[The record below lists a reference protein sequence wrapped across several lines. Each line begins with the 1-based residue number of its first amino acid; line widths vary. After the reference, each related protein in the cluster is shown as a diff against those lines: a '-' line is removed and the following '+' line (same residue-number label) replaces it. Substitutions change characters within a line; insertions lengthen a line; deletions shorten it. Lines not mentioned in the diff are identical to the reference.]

1 MARKIRLGY
10 DILSK
15 RAIETESGIN
25 IDEALK
31 RKGQQI
37 IDLGDQLTNIEG
49 DIVNVL
55 SNFEGIYLDPELGDD
70 DNDGLTKNTAVKTI
84 SGAIEAF
91 KNARETNPNL
101 RRLKVFVTTDYQG
114 TPLQAPL
121 NEEMASIA
129 GYSDGLYL
137 YGKGIRLDNNVTAEP
152 AIIQYHVKIVAE
164 NVGLF
169 ITRSNDISDFDL
181 NVECVN
187 FEGYCWNKGS
197 IKIDAAKYI
206 QISTNSGAELG
217 GKLPSLK
224 LNCEGTIDLYGSA
237 YYSSV
242 DICCKG
248 DIRSYQSIT
257 STGNVKIRSLEGSLI
272 CNYPIFAYDPTT
284 TPTTYYDVEIDV
296 CYGVRQTTSLY
307 CKDLTINAGKEISRN
322 PSDND
327 VNIAGS
333 NYIYGNA
340 KIKCTNFVPGG
351 GAHQYYGD
359 VYVEADMINLSNAG
373 GFYLHKKAEFISN
386 SYFEGSS
393 GTMYVNNLYV
403 KATGNEPIC
412 ANSVK
417 RYSTMYSLYP
427 YRENGE
433 VTDKNSSYVFDM
445 GNSDFKFMYSTIQNY
460 FADVKIISDGKVEIG
475 TGSSESWMKKIS
487 IKAKE
492 LKLGAVLHTGFF
504 DIDVDGMIEQIN
516 PGCYIVMEKQSSSS
530 TDEISYDLQS
540 NNFLKCG
547 SLYCSLYYTSD
558 GCGLIQPYYGDS
570 HKNIDI
576 QVGMI
581 LSPYYN
587 GSGCHT
593 PFVLGTC
600 RSGSHTFNST
610 ISGHVG
616 GYVGYSSSMKVST
629 WNHDVRYI
637 PSSYGSTIVDGDPY
651 SSNNTGGVI
660 TLKFDDVHETNHFW
674 FDPDQGDDT
683 LDGCTRQ
690 TAVKTVTALV
700 NVMMRKT
707 NGTYYSSDNYFYI
720 SQPVS
725 IHILSVQS
733 GSHYNCRYFSGADD
747 AYSLSDFMYNGGNLI
762 GLNFD
767 RVDGH
772 SGCRVSFGML
782 EFIPEAPDMSLY
794 AKAFNASVLIAKGF
808 YNVGLCGYGS
818 GGINYIEAS
827 GSVGINNS
835 QYYGGYS
842 YYSNRLGPISI
853 KARDIVLYGWFN
865 SLTAKAENRVVI
877 YDSYG
882 GSSESDGNCC
892 LSGITTIEGAAI
904 DLGVGFGYY
913 SGNDYYET
921 LYKIGINGIAY
932 IKSTGSINCYVD
944 SFYDAVAYIEAAD
957 NISGGLGDG
966 FFRGRLHIQCN
977 NCYLGYGTAY
987 GSSYYSFSTYIAADR
1002 GGAGIIDI
1010 RAREQITASGWG
1022 TNGGNENYLYG
1033 VNLYLTAP
1041 LVAGSTSLYIYG
1053 NNGSGKI
1060 LIDADELYM
1069 GIKPY
1074 YYNYIFIKSQHYA
1087 SPFRLYSGGPWTDS
1101 GNNTTFINLDIGKM
1115 RSSIEIPRSI
1125 DASNTRTYEITGRI
1139 GLINAKVLS
1148 WWDTSVD
1155 PENPPTLS
1163 RVAYKFSI
1171 VVAHSTIEG
1180 HGVDKTGWIP
1190 DDSGTVI
1197 VLNDNK
1203 QLVAGKGI
1211 TISDTGDQIVIAAK
1225 NTGSTEMVEIPVI
1238 LDSMDPTQCSAS
1250 LVLNKYNVIT
1260 GLDDS
1265 ITDMSIL
1272 VPEPASHS
1280 LREVGFEFTPES
1292 GTCLSGVN
1300 FYSENGSPFYDISP
1314 EEYFYGCVYQGAVIN
1329 RCVTLV
1335 EYGDPVEPDPQGLVI
1350 DGRTYRTV
1358 TMPDGNEWMAEN
1370 LAASSFGGVCY
1381 NNGTDDSY
1389 GLYYSIEEVAN
1400 ISVPGWHV
1408 ATLDEWNGLA
1418 ESVNS
1423 DYAKLASTDEW
1434 GFPDTGVTIHGTDDY
1449 GFTLCPYGC
1458 GYSNTDQ
1465 SLMWDPIGSFGVMWL
1480 SNGDK
1485 IGAVG
1490 IFVNPET
1497 SEFADSTQTETPS
1510 GEVYLQNVRLVKD
1523 KQ

>member
-1 MARKIRLGY
+1 MARKIRLRY

-25 IDEALK
+25 IDEALR

-37 IDLGDQLTNIEG
+37 IDLGDRVTNIEG

-70 DNDGLTKNTAVKTI
+70 DKDGLTKNTAVETI
-84 SGAIEAF
+84 SGAIVAF

-101 RRLKVFVTTDYQG
+101 RRLKVFVTTDYQA
-114 TPLQAPL
+114 TPLLVPS
-121 NEEMASIA
+121 NEEMESIS

-137 YGKGIRLDNNVTAEP
+137 YGKGIRLSNSTGVGTV
-152 AIIQYHVKIVAE
+152 IIQYPIKIVAE

-169 ITRSNDISDFDL
+169 IDRSNDIPDFDL

-187 FEGYCWNKGS
+187 FEEGYCWNKKS
-197 IKIDAAKYI
+197 IKIDAANYI
-206 QISTNSGAELG
+206 QISNTSGADLG
-217 GKLPSLK
+217 GELPSLK
-224 LNCEGTIDLYGSA
+224 LNCEGTIDLYSSTGA

-242 DICCKG
+242 DICCNG
-248 DIRSYQSIT
+248 DIRVYQTIT
-257 STGNVKIRSLEGSLI
+257 STGDVKIRSLEGSLI
-272 CNYPIFAYDPTT
+272 CGSPILAYDPTT
-284 TPTTYYDVEIDV
+284 SPITYYDVDIDV
-296 CYGVRQTTSLY
+296 CYGVRQTTALY
-307 CKDLTINAGKEISRN
+307 CKDLTINAGKKISKN

-327 VNIAGS
+327 VNIAGGDFV
-333 NYIYGNA
+333 YGNT
-340 KIKCTNFVPGG
+340 KIKCTNFVPTS

-373 GFYLHKKAEFISN
+373 GFNLHQKAEFISN
-386 SYFEGSS
+386 SYFEGSA

-412 ANSVK
+412 ANSVM
-417 RYSTMYSLYP
+417 RSSTMYTLCP
-427 YRENGE
+427 YRENGDGE
-433 VTDKNSSYVFDM
+433 VTNKNSSYVFDM
-445 GNSDFKFMYSTIQNY
+445 GNSDLSFTNSAIQNY
-460 FADVKIISDGKVEIG
+460 FADVKIISNGKVEMG
-475 TGSSESWMKKIS
+475 TGSINTSMKKIT

-504 DIDVDGMIEQIN
+504 EIDVEGMIEQIN
-516 PGCYIVMEKQSSSS
+516 PGCYIIMEKQSSSP
-530 TDEISYDLQS
+530 TDEISYDVQS

-547 SLYCSLYYTSD
+547 SLYCSNYYTSD
-558 GCGLIQPYYGDS
+558 GSGLIQPYYGDS

-581 LSPYYN
+581 LSPNYS
-587 GSGCHT
+587 GGGCHT

-616 GYVGYSSSMKVST
+616 GYVGYSSSMKVSP

-637 PSSYGSTIVDGDPY
+637 PSSYGSTIVDGDPS

-660 TLKFDDVHETNHFW
+660 TLKFDDVYETNHFW
-674 FDPDQGDDT
+674 FDPNQGDDT

-700 NVMMRKT
+700 NVMMKKT
-707 NGTYYSSDNYFYI
+707 NGSYNSSDNCFTI
-720 SQPVS
+720 SNPVS
-725 IHILSVQS
+725 IHILSVSS
-733 GSHYNCRYFSGADD
+733 GSYREVKWFNGPGDVYN
-747 AYSLSDFMYNGGNLI
+747 LSDFMYNNGSLI

-772 SGCRVSFGML
+772 GGCRVSFNML

-794 AKAFNASVLIAKGF
+794 VKACNANVLIAKGF
-808 YNVGLCGYGS
+808 FNIGLCGYGS

-835 QYYGGYS
+835 QYYGSYS

-865 SLTAKAENRVVI
+865 CLTAKAENRVVI

-882 GSSESDGNCC
+882 SSSGSEGNCC
-892 LSGITTIEGAAI
+892 LGGITTIEGETI
-904 DLGVGFGYY
+904 DLGTGIDTSV
-913 SGNDYYET
+913 
-921 LYKIGINGIAY
+921 YKIGITGIAY
-932 IKSTGSINCYVD
+932 IKSTCTINCYVD
-944 SFYDAVAYIEAAD
+944 SFVNAVAYIEAAD
-957 NISGGLGDG
+957 SIYGGFGDG
-966 FFRGRLHIQCN
+966 YFRGRLHIQCN
-977 NCYLGYGTAY
+977 NCYLGYGTVY
-987 GSSYYSFSTYIAADR
+987 GNSYYSFSTFDAANN

-1010 RAREQITASGWG
+1010 RAREQITAYGWG
-1022 TNGGNENYLYG
+1022 TNSSGDNYLYG

-1041 LVAGSTSLYIYG
+1041 MVSGSSALYIYG
-1053 NNGSGKI
+1053 NNGYGKI

-1069 GIKPY
+1069 GIRPY
-1074 YYNYIFIKSQHYA
+1074 YYSYIFIKSQHYTY
-1087 SPFRLYSGGPWTDS
+1087 PFRLYAGGPWTDS
-1101 GNNTTFINLDIGKM
+1101 GSTTYINLDIGKM
-1115 RSSIEIPRSI
+1115 RSSIEIPTSQS
-1125 DASNTRTYEITGRI
+1125 ANNTRTYEITGRI
-1139 GLINAKVLS
+1139 GLMNSKVLS
-1148 WWDTSVD
+1148 WWNTSVD
-1155 PENPPTLS
+1155 PENPPTLNN
-1163 RVAYKFSI
+1163 VAYKFSI

-1203 QLVAGKGI
+1203 QLVAGRGI
-1211 TISDTGDQIVIAAK
+1211 TISDTGDSVTIAAR
-1225 NTGSTEMVEIPVI
+1225 NDMPTSTVEIPVI

-1250 LVLNKYNVIT
+1250 LVLNKYNIIT

-1272 VPEPASHS
+1272 VPEPAAHS
-1280 LREVGFEFTPES
+1280 LREVGFEFTPDS

-1300 FYSENGSPFYDISP
+1300 FYSENGSHFYDISP

-1335 EYGDPVEPDPQGLVI
+1335 EYGDPVEPEPEETLII
-1350 DGRTYRTV
+1350 DGRSYRIV
-1358 TMPDGNEWMAEN
+1358 TMPDGSVWMAEN
-1370 LAASSFGGVCY
+1370 LAANSFGGVCF
-1381 NNGTDDSY
+1381 NDGTDDSY
-1389 GLYYSIEEVAN
+1389 GLYYTETELHN
-1400 ISVPGWHV
+1400 ISVPGWHIPTSTEV
-1408 ATLDEWNGLA
+1408 QSLIS
-1418 ESVNS
+1418 SVNGVVS
-1423 DYAKLASTDEW
+1423 KLTSTSEW
-1434 GFPDTGVTIHGTDDY
+1434 TYTNGTDDY
-1449 GFTLCPYGC
+1449 GIDFKPYGGC
-1458 GYSNTDQ
+1458 
-1465 SLMWDPIGSFGVMWL
+1465 SFMDTAWSWIPLGGVFVIWL
-1480 SNGDK
+1480 APESGTNYQF
-1485 IGAVG
+1485 G
-1490 IFVNPET
+1490 IFDWNG
-1497 SEFADSTQTETPS
+1497 SGYQYSTEPATANTFKVP
-1510 GEVYLQNVRLVKD
+1510 VRLVKD
-1523 KQ
+1523 TE

>member
-37 IDLGDQLTNIEG
+37 IDLGDRLTNIEG

-55 SNFEGIYLDPELGDD
+55 SNFEGIYLDSELGDD

-84 SGAIEAF
+84 SGAIAAF

-101 RRLKVFVTTDYQG
+101 RRLKVFVTTDYQA

-137 YGKGIRLDNNVTAEP
+137 YGKGIRLANDVVVAP
-152 AIIQYHVKIVAE
+152 VAIQYPIKIVAE

-169 ITRSNDISDFDL
+169 LNRSSDISDFDL
-181 NVECVN
+181 NIECVN
-187 FEGYCWNKGS
+187 FDGYCWNKGS
-197 IKIDAAKYI
+197 IKIDAANYI
-206 QISTNSGAELG
+206 QILSNSGAELG

-224 LNCEGTIDLYGSA
+224 LNCEGTIDLYSSSN
-237 YYSSV
+237 YSSV

-248 DIRSYQSIT
+248 DIRSSQSIT

-272 CNYPIFAYDPTT
+272 CYSPILAYDPTT
-284 TPTTYYDVEIDV
+284 TPITYYDVEIDV
-296 CYGVRQTTSLY
+296 CYGVKQTASLY

-327 VNIAGS
+327 VNIAGGD
-333 NYIYGNA
+333 YIYGNA
-340 KIKCTNFVPGG
+340 KIKCTNFVPAV

-433 VTDKNSSYVFDM
+433 VIDKNSSYVFDM
-445 GNSDFKFMYSTIQNY
+445 GNSDFKFMYSTIQNC

-475 TGSSESWMKKIS
+475 TGSSDSWMKKIS

-492 LKLGAVLHTGFF
+492 LKLGANVHTGFF
-504 DIDVDGMIEQIN
+504 EIDVDGMIEQTN
-516 PGCYIVMEKQSSSS
+516 PGCYIVMEKQYSSS
-530 TDEISYDLQS
+530 TDETSYDVQS

-547 SLYCSLYYTSD
+547 SLYCSIYYTSD
-558 GCGLIQPYYGDS
+558 GSGLIQPYYGDS
-570 HKNIDI
+570 RKNIDI

-616 GYVGYSSSMKVST
+616 GYVGYSSSMKVSP

-637 PSSYGSTIVDGDPY
+637 PSSYGSTIVDGDPS

-674 FDPDQGDDT
+674 FDPNQGDDT

-700 NVMMRKT
+700 NVIMKKT
-707 NGTYYSSDNYFYI
+707 NGSYNSSYNYFDI

-733 GSHYNCRYFSGADD
+733 GDHYGYQKWFNGPGDV
-747 AYSLSDFMYNGGNLI
+747 YSLSDFMYNDGNLI

-767 RVDGH
+767 KVDGH

-794 AKAFNASVLIAKGF
+794 VKACNASVLIAKGF

-818 GGINYIEAS
+818 GSINYIEAI

-835 QYYGGYS
+835 QYCGGYS

-865 SLTAKAENRVVI
+865 CLTAKAENRVVI
-877 YDSYG
+877 YDTYG
-882 GSSESDGNCC
+882 GSSESEGNCC

-904 DLGVGFGYY
+904 DLGVGFEYD
-913 SGNDYYET
+913 SGNDHYET

-932 IKSTGSINCYVD
+932 IKSTGYINCYVD
-944 SFYDAVAYIEAAD
+944 SFAGAVAYIEAAD
-957 NISGGLGDG
+957 SISGGLGDG

-977 NCYLGYGTAY
+977 NCYLGSGTAY
-987 GSSYYSFSTYIAADR
+987 GSSYYSFSTYNAANN

-1010 RAREQITASGWG
+1010 RAREQITAYGWG
-1022 TNGGNENYLYG
+1022 TNSGNDNYLYG

-1041 LVAGSTSLYIYG
+1041 LVSGSSSLYIYG

-1069 GIKPY
+1069 GIRPY
-1074 YYNYIFIKSQHYA
+1074 YYSYIFVKSQHYTY
-1087 SPFRLYSGGPWTDS
+1087 PLRLYTGGPWTDS
-1101 GNNTTFINLDIGKM
+1101 GNSTTYVNLDIGKM
-1115 RSSIEIPRSI
+1115 RSSIEIPTGLNAI
-1125 DASNTRTYEITGRI
+1125 NTRTYEITGRI
-1139 GLINAKVLS
+1139 GLMNSKVLS
-1148 WWDTSVD
+1148 WWDTSID
-1155 PENPPTLS
+1155 PEHLPMLY

-1238 LDSMDPTQCSAS
+1238 LDSLDPTQCSAS

-1272 VPEPASHS
+1272 VPEPAAHS
-1280 LREVGFEFTPES
+1280 LREVGFEFTPDS

-1329 RCVTLV
+1329 SCVTLV
-1335 EYGDPVEPDPQGLVI
+1335 EYGDPVEPEPEGLVI

-1389 GLYYSIEEVAN
+1389 GLYYSIEEVAK

-1408 ATLDEWNGLA
+1408 ATIDEWNGLA
-1418 ESVNS
+1418 ASVDSN
-1423 DYAKLASTDEW
+1423 YAKLASTDEW
-1434 GFPDTGVTIHGTDDY
+1434 TAQGTSVTIHGTDDY
-1449 GFTLCPYGC
+1449 GFTLCPYGLEQT
-1458 GYSNTDQ
+1458 YLDQ
-1465 SLMWDPIGSFGVMWL
+1465 SMWFPIGGIAVMWL
-1480 SNGDK
+1480 SNGSQLAAF
-1485 IGAVG
+1485 GMQP
-1490 IFVNPET
+1490 NPNT
-1497 SEFADSTQTETPS
+1497 GEFYVQMMTEIPS
-1510 GEVYLQNVRLVKD
+1510 GWVFLQNVRLVKD
-1523 KQ
+1523 K